1 MMRNNSMP
9 IFSLDS
15 APLLSVEDRSCGP
28 CLKLRDSQDPIF
40 SQGVDF
46 YTPNEDL
53 SRLQRAADAFNAV
66 MREPIEN
73 REAAE

>member
-1 MMRNNSMP
+1 MRNNSMP

-28 CLKLRDSQDPIF
+28 CLKLRDSQDPVF

-46 YTPNEDL
+46 YAPNEDIG
-53 SRLQRAADAFNAV
+53 RLRRAAESFNAI
-66 MREPIEN
+66 MREPVEHK
-73 REAAE
+73 EAAQ